1 MWQQQEVALLLSRY
15 ILLLTNLSSTDL
27 ATAKTDTLR
36 FNIEKIHPDEY
47 FVKLRVDAVDSLL
60 VDRFVMPFVFDAT
73 QKITLP

>member
-1 MWQQQEVALLLSRY
+1 MWQQQEVALLLSRE

-60 VDRFVMPFVFDAT
+60 VDRFVTPPVFDAT